1 MDRTGQDRT
10 GQNDIRAQHVELRCT
25 TLAISESV
33 LRMLILDMLKDSS
46 QQLLDAKIN
55 LPPL

>member
-1 MDRTGQDRT
+1 MNRTE
-10 GQNDIRAQHVELRCT
+10 QNDIRARMWTFRCT

-33 LRMLILDMLKDSS
+33 LRMLILDMLKDPS